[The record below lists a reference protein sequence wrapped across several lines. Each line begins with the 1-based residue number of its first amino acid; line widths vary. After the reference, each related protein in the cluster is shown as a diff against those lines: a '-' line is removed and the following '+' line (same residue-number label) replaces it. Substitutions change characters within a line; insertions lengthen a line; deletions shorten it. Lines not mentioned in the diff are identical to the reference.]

1 MKWILIGF
9 IANSYIHSEHDTKEA
24 CLGRVEILKE
34 QKVQAKCVELPTTS
48 ATILTYPGQGSIQLC
63 NNGACT
69 TR

>member
-9 IANSYIHSEHDTKEA
+9 IANSFIHSEHDTKEA

-34 QKVQAKCVELPTTS
+34 QKIQAKCVEFNMGTTF
-48 ATILTYPGQGSIQLC
+48 TYSGTGTIQLC
-63 NNGACT
+63 QNNTCS